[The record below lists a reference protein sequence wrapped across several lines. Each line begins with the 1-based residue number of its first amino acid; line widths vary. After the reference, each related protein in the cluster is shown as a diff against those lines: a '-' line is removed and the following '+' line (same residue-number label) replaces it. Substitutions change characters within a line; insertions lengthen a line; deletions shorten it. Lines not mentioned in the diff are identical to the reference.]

1 MSLTICEITL
11 IQLKIKR
18 KFNNY
23 RKENLSVTDKKI
35 SQLQK
40 RRFQI
45 KKKKGKVAIG
55 KARYLLNIVFNTW
68 WFKSTLFRKQLR
80 IFLKYMLF
88 YTYITHKLYIIMLII
103 FNIVHYSTLQYIT
116 VHGLIIS
123 YRYFKYVSEQLIYMY

>member
-23 RKENLSVTDKKI
+23 RKENLTVTEKKI

-45 KKKKGKVAIG
+45 KKKK
-55 KARYLLNIVFNTW
+55 R
-68 WFKSTLFRKQLR
+68 KSC
-80 IFLKYMLF
+80 
-88 YTYITHKLYIIMLII
+88 HW
-103 FNIVHYSTLQYIT
+103 
-116 VHGLIIS
+116 
-123 YRYFKYVSEQLIYMY
+123 